1 MSDIKHKLFSHCLA
15 FLEKRIASSREA
27 IQMAQSSANEETKSS
42 AGDKYETGRAMAQL
56 EIEKSSAQLDQTLNE
71 KKHLESINIDVKP
84 MTIQNGTLVKTDQGN
99 FFIAVSVGLVVIE
112 GISYAIVSAQS
123 PIGKM
128 LLGKASG
135 HSFAFGPKSFK
146 VLSFE

>member
-1 MSDIKHKLFSHCLA
+1 MSDIKKRLYQHCLE
-15 FLEKRIASSREA
+15 FLNKRIASAREA

-71 KKHLESINIDVKP
+71 KKLLESINIAIKP
-84 MTIQNGTLVKTDQGN
+84 VTIQNGSLVKTDQGN

-123 PIGKM
+123 PIGK
-128 LLGKASG
+128 LLIGKAPG
-135 HSFAFGPKSFK
+135 ELFSFGQKSYT
-146 VLSFE
+146 VVSFE